1 MQIAKIWKLKL
12 KAEENETTNCFL
24 NQSLDEFEIYKV
36 LICSFLNSL
45 WNCPE
50 SILNILMNCDEK
62 IFKSNLAPFIANNF
76 YSNYLSGNYMENNLL
91 YVITMMLKEEID
103 KIKNIEQVDTF
114 LENTRCGILLEELYK
129 IPDIQIYFKNVIY
142 KTVEKI
148 ERTSSFR
155 IIKFNIEERLKELN
169 KLKEKEEKIIDKK
182 DAQNFENTFL
192 NKISCRIF
200 DPSINYSKEEF
211 YDNDNDIF
219 FKKYCGDINITEL
232 QIRAEEAKKNNNKD
246 LYDYF
251 IKLIDGIKI
260 NKYGKL
266 YSNTLL
272 MENLLETKLATY
284 MLFFYRNDF
293 LDIISFLEQ
302 LIEDL
307 MNKINLLPN
316 SIKYICKIISILIK
330 NKFKNITKTEENAFI
345 SKFLV
350 DKLLIKFISVPNYNA
365 LINDFVISGNT
376 LINIGEMNSILKKLF
391 SGQLFYNNISE
402 GDNTPFNWF
411 FIEKMEDILNFF
423 NKITCVKLPNF
434 IEKFIKNEL
443 EDNYSY
449 DYLTENEDFICANI
463 NICFTIK
470 NLYYLI
476 DILEKCDNLFKIK
489 NPKINKIER
498 LYKKLKSEE
507 IKNSINEIDEK
518 KLKSNQE
525 LAKNK
530 KLENENYYLYNELI
544 IEKKYK
550 NIFSINNKNG
560 NFYIKIKELEQN
572 QKLNENEKNI
582 IKIKNYL
589 CESLGNYRL
598 LNKSDFN
605 IGSTSDTI
613 KMLTEIKDYMSLPN
627 FILNNNTIP
636 SVWYINSILDYLE
649 KIPNEYKKNDYK
661 KLFSELS
668 QNINDSINS
677 LDFETLIIF
686 RNKLKF
692 IDKIYDYYRNMIKLI
707 RDIQINDKVKKIAEE
722 IFIPV
727 KFIFKYDDD
736 EKKFELIKSNKKEN
750 LFDEN
755 SIYEDEKKNLI
766 YFGTIEAF
774 TRYFPDLNK
783 YQEKNPFDIIKELS
797 INEKINNYLIIIKE
811 KLIKDFQM
819 KENLFESCYSKKFE
833 DYIINKLYK
842 KIYPQKTHDKDN
854 KIFSKTLELSSI
866 EPHIIIHKDYT
877 FDNIL
882 PDILDEF
889 SKINKSK
896 TPHKKLNCLKKIME
910 YIENLIK
917 FNEGKDKEIGAEDIT
932 PVLNYVFI
940 KAHPSRMY
948 TDVEFIKLF
957 TENSGLFENS
967 LINFESMNNFML
979 EYYIAP
985 KEYNQN
991 GENNLL
997 GNELIIN

>member
-219 FKKYCGDINITEL
+219 FKKYCGDI
-232 QIRAEEAKKNNNKD
+232 
-246 LYDYF
+246 
-251 IKLIDGIKI
+251 
-260 NKYGKL
+260 
-266 YSNTLL
+266 SNTLL

-476 DILEKCDNLFKIK
+476 DILEKSDNLFKIK

-589 CESLGNYRL
+589 CL
-598 LNKSDFN
+598 LK
-605 IGSTSDTI
+605 
-613 KMLTEIKDYMSLPN
+613 
-627 FILNNNTIP
+627 
-636 SVWYINSILDYLE
+636 
-649 KIPNEYKKNDYK
+649 
-661 KLFSELS
+661 
-668 QNINDSINS
+668 
-677 LDFETLIIF
+677 
-686 RNKLKF
+686 
-692 IDKIYDYYRNMIKLI
+692 
-707 RDIQINDKVKKIAEE
+707 
-722 IFIPV
+722 
-727 KFIFKYDDD
+727 
-736 EKKFELIKSNKKEN
+736 
-750 LFDEN
+750 
-755 SIYEDEKKNLI
+755 
-766 YFGTIEAF
+766 
-774 TRYFPDLNK
+774 
-783 YQEKNPFDIIKELS
+783 
-797 INEKINNYLIIIKE
+797 
-811 KLIKDFQM
+811 
-819 KENLFESCYSKKFE
+819 C
-833 DYIINKLYK
+833 
-842 KIYPQKTHDKDN
+842 
-854 KIFSKTLELSSI
+854 
-866 EPHIIIHKDYT
+866 
-877 FDNIL
+877 
-882 PDILDEF
+882 
-889 SKINKSK
+889 
-896 TPHKKLNCLKKIME
+896 
-910 YIENLIK
+910 
-917 FNEGKDKEIGAEDIT
+917 
-932 PVLNYVFI
+932 
-940 KAHPSRMY
+940 
-948 TDVEFIKLF
+948 
-957 TENSGLFENS
+957 
-967 LINFESMNNFML
+967 
-979 EYYIAP
+979 
-985 KEYNQN
+985 
-991 GENNLL
+991 
-997 GNELIIN
+997 